1 MNMPVKVS
9 AAHQVVAVPEDA
21 TLVGMFAG
29 AKRVMLDNK
38 PWLALAHDPVTTL
51 VLRRLGYDAPSPI
64 MHYKWPGLMHPFK
77 VQRETV
83 SHLVMN
89 QRAYCLNDMGTGKT
103 KAALWGWDYLYS
115 LGLTG
120 KLIIFAPLSTLQVVW
135 AAEVLETIPHRT
147 CTVLHGVRAKRLAL
161 LERNIECDIYIVNH
175 DGYKVLAEEL
185 AKRKDINHVIIDELA
200 IYRNYGSPRSK
211 AMAAYCK
218 GKQWVWGMTGSPMP
232 TLPTDVFAQAKIVT
246 PNTVPKYFKGFR
258 EELMLRVSEF
268 KWVAKSN
275 AIDKAFAALQPAVRY
290 SIDDVVELPPVI
302 ERFLDVPMGAKQA
315 AIYKELHKKAITL
328 VQEGVV
334 TAANAGGIMSKLM
347 QIACGWVYTTTGKIA
362 TLDND
367 ARLQAALDVIESTSN
382 KILIFA
388 TFKHATAG
396 IALALK
402 AAGYDDFA
410 VVTGD
415 TPAGARDEIFT
426 LFQKTGKYRI
436 MVAHPQ
442 CLAHGVTLTAAD
454 TILWFNPTTNLET
467 YEQANRR
474 IRRVGQK
481 HKQQI
486 VHFQGAPIERHCYQ
500 LLDTKQV
507 AQVSLLDL
515 FKAQTA
521 A

>member
-1 MNMPVKVS
+1 MNMQVKLANKVI
-9 AAHQVVAVPEDA
+9 AVPENS
-21 TLVGMFAG
+21 TLIGMFSG
-29 AKRVMLDNK
+29 ARRVELEGR
-38 PWLALAHDPVTTL
+38 PWLALDHDPVTTL

-64 MHYKWPGLMHPFK
+64 IHYKWPGIMHPFK

-103 KAALWGWDYLYS
+103 KAALWAWDYLYS

-147 CTVLHGVRAKRLAL
+147 CTVLHGVRAKRLAM
-161 LERNIECDIYIVNH
+161 LERHTECDIFIVNH
-175 DGYKVLAEEL
+175 DGYKVLREEL
-185 AKRKDINHVIIDELA
+185 AKRTDINHVIIDELA

-211 AMAAYCK
+211 AMALYCK
-218 GKQWVWGMTGSPMP
+218 DKPWVWGMTGSPMP
-232 TLPTDVFAQAKIVT
+232 TTPTDVFAQAKIVT

-258 EELMLRVSEF
+258 EELMYRVSEF
-268 KWVAKSN
+268 KWVAKPN
-275 AIDKAFAALQPAVRY
+275 AIDKAFKALQPAVRY
-290 SIDDVVELPPVI
+290 SLDDVTELPPVV
-302 ERFLDVPMGAKQA
+302 ERFLDIPMGIKQA
-315 AIYKELHKKAITL
+315 NIYKELHKKAITL
-328 VQEGVV
+328 VKEGVV

-347 QIACGWVYTTTGKIA
+347 QIACGWVYTTTGQIA
-362 TLDND
+362 TLDNE
-367 ARLQAALDVIESTSN
+367 ARIRATLDVLESTSN
-382 KILIFA
+382 KVLVFA
-388 TFKHATAG
+388 TFKHATDG
-396 IALALK
+396 IARELAD
-402 AAGYDDFA
+402 AGYSDFA
-410 VVTGD
+410 IVTGD
-415 TPAGARDEIFT
+415 TPAGERNEIFT
-426 LFQKTGKYRI
+426 LFQKTDKYRFI
-436 MVAHPQ
+436 IAHPQ

-500 LLDTKQV
+500 LIQTKAV

>member
-1 MNMPVKVS
+1 MNMPVKI
-9 AAHQVVAVPEDA
+9 ATQVIAVPEDA
-21 TLVGMFAG
+21 TLIGMFAG
-29 AKRVMLDNK
+29 ARRVQLEGR
-38 PWLALAHDPVTTL
+38 PWIALQHDPVTTV

-64 MHYKWPGLMHPFK
+64 VHYKWPGIMHPFK

-103 KAALWGWDYLYS
+103 KSALWAWDYLYS

-120 KLIIFAPLSTLQVVW
+120 KLIVFAPLSTLQVVW

-147 CTVLHGVRAKRLAL
+147 CTVLHGVRAKRIEM
-161 LERNIECDIYIVNH
+161 LERNTECDIFIVNH
-175 DGYKVLAEEL
+175 DGYKVLKDEL
-185 AKRKDINHVIIDELA
+185 AKRKDITHVIIDELA

-211 AMAAYCK
+211 AIAAYCK
-218 GKQWVWGMTGSPMP
+218 DKPWVWGMTGSPMP
-232 TLPTDVFAQAKIVT
+232 TTPTDVFAQAKIVT

-258 EELMLRVSEF
+258 EELMFRVSEF
-268 KWVAKSN
+268 KWVPKPN
-275 AIDKAFAALQPAVRY
+275 AIDKAFRALQPAVRY
-290 SIDDVVELPPVI
+290 SLDDVTELPPVV
-302 ERFLDVPMGAKQA
+302 ERFLDIPMGIKQA
-315 AIYKELHKKAITL
+315 NIYKELHKKAITL

-347 QIACGWVYTTTGKIA
+347 QIACGWVYTTTGQIA

-367 ARLQAALDVIESTSN
+367 ARLHATLDVLESTSN
-382 KILIFA
+382 KVLVFA
-388 TFKHATAG
+388 TFKHATDG
-396 IALALK
+396 IALALSK
-402 AAGYDDFA
+402 AGYSDFA
-410 VVTGD
+410 IVTGD
-415 TPAGARDEIFT
+415 TPAGERNEIFT
-426 LFQKTGKYRI
+426 LFQKTDKYRFI
-436 MVAHPQ
+436 IAHPQ

-500 LLDTKQV
+500 LLDTKAV